1 MSFSS
6 TVKEELCKVAGKP
19 CCELAELAALL
30 HGGSSLQL
38 AKGEKRLVFRAES
51 AVVARRAFTLLKGVF
66 SVKPQL
72 YALQRRTSGRKGYR
86 VAVLGEEAALV
97 LEAAGLL
104 KQKGGGFTLSRRVP
118 LSLLRRDCCK
128 RAYLRGAFL
137 ASGYLSDP
145 ERAYHLEFTPGDESY
160 ARSLCLFLIRRGIA
174 AKEIT
179 RKEARLVYVKDSEQI
194 VQLLSLMGAHAALL
208 NMESVRVTKEVR
220 NRVNRIV
227 NCEQANIGKIM
238 DAAQRQ
244 IAAIETIELHS
255 GFQKLSPAL
264 RRMAEMRVEYPDLPL
279 KELGELFSPPIGK
292 SAVNHRLRKLEEIAR
307 DLSEEQGQE

>member
-1 MSFSS
+1 M
-6 TVKEELCKVAGKP
+6 VKEELCKVAGKP
-19 CCELAELAALL
+19 CCQLAELAALL
-30 HGGSSLQL
+30 HGGASLQL
-38 AKGEKRLVFRAES
+38 ARGEKRLIFRAES

-66 SVKPQL
+66 SLKPQL
-72 YALQRRTSGRKGYR
+72 YAFQRGASGRKGYR
-86 VAVLGEEAALV
+86 VAAAGAGAELV
-97 LEAAGLL
+97 LEATGLV
-104 KQKGGGFTLSRRVP
+104 KRKEGGLALSRRVP

-137 ASGYLSDP
+137 AGGYLSDP
-145 ERAYHLEFTPGDESY
+145 EKAYHLEFTPGDEGY
-160 ARSLCLFLIRRGIA
+160 ARSLCLFLIRRGVA

-179 RKEARLVYVKDSEQI
+179 RKETRLVYVKDSEQI
-194 VQLLSLMGAHAALL
+194 VLLLSLMGAHAALL
-208 NMESVRVTKEVR
+208 TMESVRVTKEVR

-244 IAAIETIELHS
+244 IAAIESIERNAA
-255 GFQKLSPAL
+255 FQRLSPAL
-264 RRMAEMRVEYPDLPL
+264 RRMAEMRIEYPDLPL

-307 DLSEEQGQE
+307 DLNEEHGQE